1 MCNNESRC
9 RVMTWTVGP
18 CSLRSYYRVER
29 ALTSPADPFSEANF
43 SAEKLD
49 SRVGSRGS
57 GFLHYR
63 PSGGCMLWEWDVWC

>member
-1 MCNNESRC
+1 MKAD
-9 RVMTWTVGP
+9 VG
-18 CSLRSYYRVER
+18 VER

-57 GFLHYR
+57 GFLHHR
-63 PSGGCMLWEWDVWC
+63 PSGGARRFVCYSIGTFAQQTAIAMNK